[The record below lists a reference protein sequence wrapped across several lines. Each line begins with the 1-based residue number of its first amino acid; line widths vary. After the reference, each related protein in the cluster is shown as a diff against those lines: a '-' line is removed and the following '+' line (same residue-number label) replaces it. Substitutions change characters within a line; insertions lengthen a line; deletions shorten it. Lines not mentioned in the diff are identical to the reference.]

1 MLIFLQPTG
10 DMRKAA
16 HSWRQLSGVSRSP
29 QASSS
34 AEGLNIWKCCSHAFR
49 ETNSLRRIIQI
60 VECIY
65 YTGEP
70 KAESPLS
77 PGPRPVFVKTLYTL
91 SVRAQIYLPQ
101 IPETSLNKGK
111 RKIHSKLTHDSYAL
125 SLGS

>member
-1 MLIFLQPTG
+1 MLNVVSIINCQTRVPGNKVTQK
-10 DMRKAA
+10 DNAD
-16 HSWRQLSGVSRSP
+16 SGV
-29 QASSS
+29 
-34 AEGLNIWKCCSHAFR
+34 
-49 ETNSLRRIIQI
+49 
-60 VECIY
+60 VY
-65 YTGEP
+65 YTDRR

-77 PGPRPVFVKTLYTL
+77 QRSWPVFVKTLYTL